1 MLHQAGIKVG
11 AFVPSQGKQ
20 RGPLFEGLP
29 TMETHRLWHTDRAAR
44 HMAAL
49 GIDSVFL
56 SDSLPLPDELKT
68 VVQLPGDEVVLRAQL
83 FTDDAIQQ
91 ELLRHTFTA
100 REDEARDAIRA
111 QESRGLLKGNVEPE
125 NNKERRRGAITI
137 DNKDYLRYMGE
148 LEIIKKSQPA
158 DMRVNV
164 VGRVT
169 ECELFMLKYI
179 TPGRKFSFQ
188 FA

>member
-1 MLHQAGIKVG
+1 M
-11 AFVPSQGKQ
+11 
-20 RGPLFEGLP
+20 
-29 TMETHRLWHTDRAAR
+29 
-44 HMAAL
+44 
-49 GIDSVFL
+49 
-56 SDSLPLPDELKT
+56 
-68 VVQLPGDEVVLRAQL
+68 RAQL
-83 FTDDAIQQ
+83 FTDDAVQQ
-91 ELLRHTFTA
+91 ELLSHTFTA

-111 QESRGLLKGNVEPE
+111 QESRGLLKTTVEPE

-158 DMRVNV
+158 DKRVNV

>member
-1 MLHQAGIKVG
+1 MLHQAGIQVG

-68 VVQLPGDEVVLRAQL
+68 VGQLPDDEVVLRAQL

-91 ELLRHTFTA
+91 ELLCHTFTA

-111 QESRGLLKGNVEPE
+111 QESRGLLNGIVEPE

-158 DMRVNV
+158 DKRINV
-164 VGRVT
+164 VGRVS

-179 TPGRKFSFQ
+179 TPERKFSFR
-188 FA
+188 FE